1 MVLTYPV
8 IEMWK
13 PLLLVIVDT
22 PNLIELIKK
31 SGKKNPSKAVK
42 GEETVFA
49 LGTVRSVVMK

>member
-1 MVLTYPV
+1 M
-8 IEMWK
+8 
-13 PLLLVIVDT
+13 LLVIVDT
-22 PNLIELIKK
+22 QNLIELIKK